1 MTRRRWILAIVALV
15 LVLGAGV
22 AVAGYVVWQN
32 RHPGTIRGSS
42 TVEFE
47 TTEEPGATTRP
58 EEVVRKVP
66 WPTYGYDE
74 QRTRY
79 APGFDVRPPFTTE
92 WEKGTGSLLEFPPVV
107 AYGRVYVGTND
118 GRFLAVDTETGK
130 TIWQKTFDRCIAAS
144 ATMGEGV
151 IYQPLMDPFPC
162 REHKQDAAGYVVAID
177 PDTGRELWRFE
188 AGVVE
193 TSPLVVGNL
202 LYFGSWDKKMYAVD
216 VNSHKAVWTFPTG
229 DQVKAGPAYARG
241 TLYFASYD
249 NKVYAVDARTG
260 KLRWSASGTANFYST
275 PTIAYGRVFIG
286 NTDGRVYAFGQDSGH
301 LLWAKATGGY
311 VYSSAAVWQK
321 TVYVG
326 SYSKRFYALDAGSGD
341 VRWSFDA
348 GGAIS
353 GAPTVLDGV
362 VYFSTLERKTFGLD
376 ARTGKKLWTFDDGK
390 YSPVVADKER
400 VYLAGY
406 KRLYGLL
413 PDWG

>member
-1 MTRRRWILAIVALV
+1 M
-15 LVLGAGV
+15 
-22 AVAGYVVWQN
+22 
-32 RHPGTIRGSS
+32 
-42 TVEFE
+42 
-47 TTEEPGATTRP
+47 
-58 EEVVRKVP
+58 
-66 WPTYGYDE
+66 
-74 QRTRY
+74 
-79 APGFDVRPPFTTE
+79 
-92 WEKGTGSLLEFPPVV
+92 GSLLEFPPVV
-107 AYGRVYVGTND
+107 AYGRVYVGANN
-118 GRFLAVDTETGK
+118 GRFLAVDAATGK
-130 TIWQKTFDRCIAAS
+130 TDWQKRFDRCIAS
-144 ATMGEGV
+144 SPTMGDEV
-151 IYQPLMDPFPC
+151 VYQPLMDPFPC
-162 REHKQDAAGYVVAID
+162 REHKQDAAGYVVALD
-177 PDTGRELWRFE
+177 ADTGRELWRFE

-193 TSPLVVGNL
+193 TSPLVVGDL

-216 VNSHKAVWTFPTG
+216 VNTHKAVWTFPTG

-241 TLYFASYD
+241 TLFFASYD

-260 KLRWSASGTANFYST
+260 KLRWSASGTANFYAT

-348 GGAIS
+348 GGEIS

-362 VYFSTLERKTFGLD
+362 VYFSTLERKSFGLD
-376 ARTGKKLWTFDDGK
+376 ARTGKKLWEFHDGK
-390 YSPVVADKER
+390 YSPVVADKEH

-406 KRLYGLL
+406 KRLYGLA
-413 PDWG
+413 PEGG

>member
-1 MTRRRWILAIVALV
+1 MTRRRWIIAIVALL

-22 AVAGYVVWQN
+22 AAAGYLVWEK

-47 TTEEPGATTRP
+47 TTEEPGVSTRP

-74 QRTRY
+74 QRSRF
-79 APGFDVRPPFTTE
+79 APGFDVRPPFMTT

-118 GRFLAVDTETGK
+118 GRFIAVNAEKGH
-130 TIWQKTFDRCIAAS
+130 IVWQKNFSRCIAAS
-144 ATMGEGV
+144 PTIGEEV
-151 IYQPLMDPFPC
+151 IYQPLMDPYPC
-162 REHKQDAAGYVVAID
+162 REHKQDAAGYVVALD

-216 VNSHKAVWTFPTG
+216 VNTHKAVWTFPTG
-229 DQVKAGPAYARG
+229 DQVKAGPAYDRG

-260 KLRWSASGTANFYST
+260 KLRWSASGTANFYAT
-275 PTIAYGRVFIG
+275 PTVAYGRVFIG

-341 VRWSFDA
+341 VKWSFDA
-348 GGAIS
+348 GGEIS

-362 VYFSTLERKTFGLD
+362 VYFSTLEEKTFGLD
-376 ARTGKKLWTFDDGK
+376 AESGKKLWEFDDGK

-406 KRLYGLL
+406 KRLYGLT
-413 PDWG
+413 PGS

>member
-79 APGFDVRPPFTTE
+79 APGFDLRPPFTTT

-118 GRFLAVDTETGK
+118 GRFLAVNAKTGRVV
-130 TIWQKTFDRCIAAS
+130 WQKNFSRCIAAS
-144 ATMGEGV
+144 PTMGEDV

-216 VNSHKAVWTFPTG
+216 VNTHKAVWTFPTG
-229 DQVKAGPAYARG
+229 DQVKAGPAYAGG
-241 TLYFASYD
+241 TLFFASYD

-260 KLRWSASGTANFYST
+260 KLRWSASGTANFYAT
-275 PTIAYGRVFIG
+275 PTVAYGRVFIG

-301 LLWAKATGGY
+301 LLWAKATGGF

-326 SYSKRFYALDAGSGD
+326 SYSKRFYALDAALG
-341 VRWSFDA
+341 
-348 GGAIS
+348 
-353 GAPTVLDGV
+353 
-362 VYFSTLERKTFGLD
+362 
-376 ARTGKKLWTFDDGK
+376 
-390 YSPVVADKER
+390 
-400 VYLAGY
+400 
-406 KRLYGLL
+406 
-413 PDWG
+413 

>member
-79 APGFDVRPPFTTE
+79 APGFDLRPPFTTT
-92 WEKGTGSLLEFPPVV
+92 WDKGTGSLLEFPPVV

-118 GRFLAVDTETGK
+118 GRFLAVNAETGR
-130 TIWQKTFDRCIAAS
+130 IVWQKNFSRCIAAS
-144 ATMGEGV
+144 PTMGEDV

-216 VNSHKAVWTFPTG
+216 VNTHKAVWTFPTG
-229 DQVKAGPAYARG
+229 DQVKAGPAYAAARSSSRPMTTRSTPSTRAPGSSAGRRAGPRTSTPRRRSPTGVCSSG
-241 TLYFASYD
+241 TRTGASTPS
-249 NKVYAVDARTG
+249 ARTAATSSG
-260 KLRWSASGTANFYST
+260 RRQPGASSTPRPRSGRRRSTSAPTASASMPST
-275 PTIAYGRVFIG
+275 QGP
-286 NTDGRVYAFGQDSGH
+286 
-301 LLWAKATGGY
+301 ATC
-311 VYSSAAVWQK
+311 K
-321 TVYVG
+321 
-326 SYSKRFYALDAGSGD
+326 
-341 VRWSFDA
+341 WSFDA
-348 GGAIS
+348 GGEIS

-362 VYFSTLERKTFGLD
+362 VYFSTLEEKTFGLD
-376 ARTGKKLWTFDDGK
+376 AQTGKKLWEFDDGK

-406 KRLYGLL
+406 KRLYALTPSG
-413 PDWG
+413 